1 MFWLICEEDTV
12 SIMVTCQ
19 CGRRFRAKDEDS
31 GKRAKCSACGARFRI
46 PESSVEL
53 SASGS
58 VYGSIRP
65 KHCLTVV
72 NGPDSLGEHF
82 RLRRSR
88 VMAIGKAPDNAIV
101 LSDPRVSRHHCR
113 ISWTDRG
120 WLLEDLK
127 STNGTFINGR
137 KADKDLLSDGDR
149 IKVGSF
155 ELEFQTHA
163 KEGVQPARLEEQ
175 LETLRSG
182 DAESKKSAV
191 EFLVSS
197 GSQAAN
203 HLVPKLSGYDT
214 MTGHLAMEVL
224 ERLGPEAVPS
234 LVHTLK
240 GRDKV
245 ARSSAARALGR
256 LGPQAVD
263 AVPDLL
269 EALDDQDPTVYAEVA
284 WALGQ
289 IGPAAVPGLVK
300 ALRSAERP
308 RKLSGAWALGRIGP
322 EAAGAIPLL
331 SELAKDRDEELSQVA
346 LSALKKIDP
355 AGVS

>member
-1 MFWLICEEDTV
+1 M
-12 SIMVTCQ
+12 SIAVTCQ
-19 CGRRFRAKDEDS
+19 CGQRFRAKDQDA
-31 GKRAKCSACGARFRI
+31 GKRGKCPACGARFRI
-46 PESSVEL
+46 PEPSVEL

-58 VYGSIRP
+58 VYGNIKP
-65 KHCLTVV
+65 KNCLTVL
-72 NGPDSLGEHF
+72 NGSDRLGEHF

-127 STNGTFINGR
+127 STNGTFINDQ
-137 KADKDLLSDGDR
+137 KADKELLSAGDR
-149 IKVGSF
+149 IKVGAF
-155 ELEFQTHA
+155 ELEFHTHA
-163 KEGVQPARLEEQ
+163 KDGVPPARFEEQ
-175 LETLRSG
+175 LETLKTG

-191 EFLVSS
+191 EFLVGS

-234 LVHTLK
+234 LVHALK
-240 GRDKV
+240 GRDKA

-256 LGPQAVD
+256 LGPQAVQ

-284 WALGQ
+284 WALGH
-289 IGPAAVPGLVK
+289 IGPAAVPGLVR
-300 ALRSAERP
+300 ALGSAERA

-322 EAAGAIPLL
+322 GASGAIPIL
-331 SELAKDRDEELSQVA
+331 SELAKDPDKQLRQVA
-346 LSALKKIDP
+346 LSALKKINP
-355 AGVS
+355 TQQVSN